1 MCSLRVTLSRINMCA
16 VSPYTRGKTNPSP
29 HLLQLSVRVS
39 GRQGVWVLAA
49 RLREVW
55 LEIFPSVGAVFSVPS
70 NFPCTEE
77 TIYTPTLYKIIIN
90 VFQLSERD
98 ATFTL
103 LKSRGVTGHT
113 PQGQHFLLGGSWIWA
128 WGLALA
134 IMFSRH
140 EVWLSSRYNLLTR
153 TISK

>member
-1 MCSLRVTLSRINMCA
+1 MCA
-16 VSPYTRGKTNPSP
+16 VSPYKRGKTNPSP
-29 HLLQLSVRVS
+29 HLLQLCVRVS

-98 ATFTL
+98 ATFIAEIAW
-103 LKSRGVTGHT
+103 GHRAH
-113 PQGQHFLLGGSWIWA
+113 PQGAAFSPWGVVDLGMGP
-128 WGLALA
+128 G
-134 IMFSRH
+134 FSH
-140 EVWLSSRYNLLTR
+140 HVL
-153 TISK
+153 